1 MDNKQ
6 QLLFY
11 LTFIFMVS
19 GAEDVSLNIIWGI
32 PWLVQP
38 LPLFFC
44 VEQLFKNK
52 HLYSIS
58 PGYLL
63 DFL

>member
-1 MDNKQ
+1 
-6 QLLFY
+6 
-11 LTFIFMVS
+11 
-19 GAEDVSLNIIWGI
+19 
-32 PWLVQP
+32 
-38 LPLFFC
+38 

-63 DFL
+63 DFLWMYFRHPMADIATSIFFVFYGTAK